1 MPPIGPGPDERT
13 NFRRKVIL
21 TISLFMAVVVS
32 VAISLY
38 RWHNG
43 VDAQNYAV
51 RVMFSVT
58 EDYVK
63 LHHGAWPRSWEDLE
77 SVPIEGKWYEDSLDY
92 NLVKKYVVIDFDAS
106 PEELAKQVP
115 AEFHAIDA
123 KNPVFDFSRDPR
135 LVRLL
140 QTLKSY
146 HSGKEEGVSSNSYRG
161 IARALFLADACV
173 LLLLI
178 TFN

>member
-1 MPPIGPGPDERT
+1 MSHIGPGPDERT

-21 TISLFMAVVVS
+21 TICLILAVAVS

-63 LHHGAWPRSWEDLE
+63 SHQGAWPRSWADLE
-77 SVPIEGKWYEDSLDY
+77 SVPIAGKWYEKSLDY
-92 NLVKKYVVIDFDAS
+92 KLVKQHVVIDFDAS
-106 PEELAKQVP
+106 PEKLARQVP

-135 LVRLL
+135 LVGLL
-140 QTLKSY
+140 RTLESFHKQK
-146 HSGKEEGVSSNSYRG
+146 HGRG
-161 IARALFLADACV
+161 QQ
-173 LLLLI
+173 
-178 TFN
+178 